1 MYKEKML
8 PILEDIENSKVEV
21 AGGAVVGIIL
31 SEVNSLVKYICNLTI
46 GKKKYLDV
54 EEEVIKISKKA
65 EELKIKSLEVID
77 KDSIVLEEVLKYYK
91 VREENE
97 TQYEKANKNAV
108 EFCMDVTYLALDT
121 LKLVKRISEIGNKM
135 LKSDFKICS
144 YYAFSSVESSIVNVE
159 INLEAVKDE
168 IYKKEKQKEY
178 MEILGEAKK
187 WKYC

>member
-1 MYKEKML
+1 
-8 PILEDIENSKVEV
+8 
-21 AGGAVVGIIL
+21 
-31 SEVNSLVKYICNLTI
+31 
-46 GKKKYLDV
+46 
-54 EEEVIKISKKA
+54 
-65 EELKIKSLEVID
+65 
-77 KDSIVLEEVLKYYK
+77 
-91 VREENE
+91 
-97 TQYEKANKNAV
+97 
-108 EFCMDVTYLALDT
+108 MDVTYLALDT

>member
-1 MYKEKML
+1 
-8 PILEDIENSKVEV
+8 
-21 AGGAVVGIIL
+21 
-31 SEVNSLVKYICNLTI
+31 
-46 GKKKYLDV
+46 
-54 EEEVIKISKKA
+54 
-65 EELKIKSLEVID
+65 
-77 KDSIVLEEVLKYYK
+77 
-91 VREENE
+91 
-97 TQYEKANKNAV
+97 
-108 EFCMDVTYLALDT
+108 
-121 LKLVKRISEIGNKM
+121 M